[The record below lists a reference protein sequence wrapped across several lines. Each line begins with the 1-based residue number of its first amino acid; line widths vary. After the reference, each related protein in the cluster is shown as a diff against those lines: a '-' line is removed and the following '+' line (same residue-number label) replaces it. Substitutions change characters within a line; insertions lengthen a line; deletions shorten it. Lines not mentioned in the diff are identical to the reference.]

1 MLHAARNAMPTV
13 LSGGIRAAKLAGLD
27 TLAEQVRDAVRSQRS
42 VTRAIDLI
50 SAWTR
55 TAPVQ

>member
-1 MLHAARNAMPTV
+1 MPTV